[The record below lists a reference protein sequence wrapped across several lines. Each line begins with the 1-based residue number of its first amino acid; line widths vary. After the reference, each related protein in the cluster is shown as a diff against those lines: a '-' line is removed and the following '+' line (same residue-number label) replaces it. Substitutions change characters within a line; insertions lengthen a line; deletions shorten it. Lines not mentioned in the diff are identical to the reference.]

1 MTSSR
6 RKRNCVRLPVPGTG
20 RTREQTVRNVCS
32 RFVEPPK
39 IDLKEAP
46 KVPQPQI
53 VHEEGKGSAQM
64 QIY

>member
-1 MTSSR
+1 MLNGLKKES
-6 RKRNCVRLPVPGTG
+6 V
-20 RTREQTVRNVCS
+20 REQTVRNVCS
-32 RFVEPPK
+32 RFAEPPK

-46 KVPQPQI
+46 KVLQGQI